1 MTGGGL
7 ELPLT
12 LVRARNFLLALD
24 GKLAGKTH
32 RLIASSLST
41 STAPARSCGAG
52 PVVCSRISR
61 YRANAII
68 GFVCLRVNCPARC
81 LHMCLNVQRTLPT
94 MCASW
99 ARHV

>member
-32 RLIASSLST
+32 RLIAIDLYGTCPVLWGWAGRLQSYLPLS
-41 STAPARSCGAG
+41 G
-52 PVVCSRISR
+52 
-61 YRANAII
+61 
-68 GFVCLRVNCPARC
+68 
-81 LHMCLNVQRTLPT
+81 
-94 MCASW
+94 
-99 ARHV
+99 